1 MNDSL
6 RRGLFPWFALF
17 TGVISLALQSWL
29 FSSVDSRGLLPDPH
43 IAGIFSCFLLVATLG
58 GCLLVLRKASPTATY
73 AAMFPRSPIAAAG
86 TAIAAIGM
94 LISAFS
100 LPASG
105 ILGLLTPIFG
115 ALAGGA
121 LLVTA
126 YCRFQGLRPNCLL
139 HSAVAVFFIIRT
151 MACCQSWGAEPQLQ
165 LYLFPL
171 LASLFLLIAA
181 YYRAELDIT
190 EKNTLRYVFFSQ
202 GALMCCLSSA
212 SHSQGLFY
220 LSAALWLAADFFVL
234 PPAQQE

>member
-29 FSSVDSRGLLPDPH
+29 FSSADSRGLLPDPH
-43 IAGIFSCFLLVATLG
+43 IAGVFCCFLLVATLG
-58 GCLLVLRKASPTATY
+58 VCLLVLRKASFTATY

-115 ALAGGA
+115 TLAGGA

-126 YCRFQGLRPNCLL
+126 YCRFQGVRPNCLL

-190 EKNTLRYVFFSQ
+190 EKNALRYVFFSQ
-202 GALMCCLSSA
+202 GALMGCLSSA

-220 LSAALWLAADFFVL
+220 LSAALWLATDFFVL
-234 PPAQQE
+234 PSAKQE

>member
-6 RRGLFPWFALF
+6 HRGIFPWFALLA
-17 TGVISLALQSWL
+17 GVISAAMQSWL
-29 FSSVDSRGLLPDPH
+29 LSSVDSRGLLPDPH
-43 IAGIFSCFLLVATLG
+43 NASIFSCFLLVATLG
-58 GCLLVLRKASPTATY
+58 VCLLVLRKASPTAAY
-73 AAMFPRSPIAAAG
+73 EALFPRSPIAAAG

-100 LPASG
+100 LPVSG

-115 ALAGGA
+115 ALSGGA

-126 YCRFQGLRPNCLL
+126 YCRFQGVRPNCLL
-139 HSAVAVFFIIRT
+139 HSVVAVFFIVRT
-151 MACCQSWGAEPQLQ
+151 MACCQTWGAEPQLQ

-181 YYRAELDIT
+181 YYRAELDIMA
-190 EKNTLRYVFFSQ
+190 KNSLRYVFFSQ

-212 SHSQGLFY
+212 AHSQGLFY

-234 PPAQQE
+234 PSEEQE